1 MSTIFDHDPDAEST
15 VEREVALRRI
25 RFLMDFWGI
34 TSDELESDIDAP
46 VALAPPPVQVL
57 PPKYRHPDSG
67 DTWDGIGEQ
76 PDWLRRALLQEGL
89 TVEQLRECARST
101 D

>member
-1 MSTIFDHDPDAEST
+1 MSTIFDHDPDAAST

-34 TSDELESDIDAP
+34 TSDELASDVDAP
-46 VALAPPPVQVL
+46 VVFVAPPTQALA
-57 PPKYRHPDSG
+57 PKYRHPDSG

-76 PDWLRRALLQEGL
+76 PEWLKRALLHEGL
-89 TVEQLRECARST
+89 TVEQLRESARPSA
-101 D
+101 